1 MIFMKKKLKIGITGG
16 IGAGKSLVSRYF
28 EDAGF
33 PVIKS
38 DEVAKELLINDESVK
53 KQIINTFG
61 KSSYSADGVN
71 SKFLAEQI
79 FSDPEKNQKMNSI
92 VHPPTT
98 DKIDVITKKLFEEN
112 NIVFVESALI
122 YEAEIEDRFDYVIL
136 VYSGENTCI
145 ERVMGRGSISEDE
158 IRSRMAFQIP
168 PEKKREWAD
177 FVIENNSSK
186 EDLKSRSSFIL
197 TILKSLIV

>member
-1 MIFMKKKLKIGITGG
+1 
-16 IGAGKSLVSRYF
+16 
-28 EDAGF
+28 
-33 PVIKS
+33 S

-71 SKFLAEQI
+71 LKFLAEQI

-112 NIVFVESALI
+112 NIVFVESAL
-122 YEAEIEDRFDYVIL
+122 
-136 VYSGENTCI
+136 
-145 ERVMGRGSISEDE
+145 
-158 IRSRMAFQIP
+158 
-168 PEKKREWAD
+168 
-177 FVIENNSSK
+177 
-186 EDLKSRSSFIL
+186 
-197 TILKSLIV
+197 